1 MSMRRNIIVLVTA
14 ATLLSAPAVASADPT
29 APQPDTPCPPDLS
42 GVATVLPDATMPLA
56 CRDGRWQPVTTPQ
69 PPNDRWL
76 SYGPEITLRG
86 QGKRNPEVA
95 EGDWTATPRDPESRC
110 RAVLSEVVSAG
121 VVGPPQVAEGRPG
134 QPLSITVPAR
144 MYEASLS
151 GDCLWQK
158 TD

>member
-1 MSMRRNIIVLVTA
+1 MRRNIIALVTA
-14 ATLLSAPAVASADPT
+14 AALVSAPAVAAADPA
-29 APQPDTPCPPDLS
+29 APQPNTPCPADLS
-42 GVATVLPDATMPLA
+42 DAATVLPDAMMPLI

-95 EGDWTATPRDPESRC
+95 EGAWTATPRNPESSC
-110 RAVLSEVVSAG
+110 RAALSEVVSAG
-121 VVGPPQVAEGRPG
+121 VVGPPQVTEGQPG
-134 QPLSITVPAR
+134 QPLSITVPPR
-144 MYEASLS
+144 MFEAVLS

-158 TD
+158 AG